1 MNKKL
6 IVFLIVSTFLSTSLV
21 TLPSSGTGENNYKN
35 LYTGESSP
43 ATYTISSSNGGWI
56 EDVDGVT
63 VLHLS
68 GSYYDMG
75 FQHGDLLKD
84 KIRQNLRTQLNYFEQ
99 RNWSYD
105 RILDIWNI
113 TKDYLP
119 QCYKDEMQ
127 GMADGSGLPF
137 EEIAV
142 LNTIPSMFNHCGGGG
157 KSCCEVALWGPI
169 TKDGKLYHI
178 RGWDWRIDI
187 EDPEEPGTYFQD
199 LQILIVR
206 DPDVGYASL
215 YPEFAGDI
223 FSWAGIN
230 EKGIAIGETSCST
243 DDYSYEGVSSAFRM
257 RMVLDTA
264 STGQEAIDIMG
275 ANRTDGWNFVIS
287 DGNVPEGFA
296 MEQTKNI
303 CYVGRWDDPNETIT
317 PFWSVEGLVRR
328 VPFFIH
334 PDTAATERDL
344 YNPSGIRGLILFLQG
359 KNGAF
364 GCWNFYRTISQAIE
378 RRAGKLDLAG
388 TMNMI
393 RDIYKGKTDLLFFII
408 QKIGFVNSVHQWVAC
423 PETGDLAIAFAK
435 GNVFAFKNPVHY
447 FNLFDELTETPP

>member
-1 MNKKL
+1 MGLRRKLNMNKKL
-6 IVFLIVSTFLSTSLV
+6 LVFLIVSTFLSTSLV
-21 TLPSSGTGENNYKN
+21 TFPSSGTIGEKN
-35 LYTGESSP
+35 
-43 ATYTISSSNGGWI
+43 SSSHDGWI

-84 KIRQNLRTQLNYFEQ
+84 KIKQNLRIQINYFEQ
-99 RNWSYD
+99 NNWSYD
-105 RILDIWNI
+105 KILDAWNESN
-113 TKDYLP
+113 TYLP

-127 GMADGSGLPF
+127 GMADGSELPF
-137 EEIAV
+137 EDIAV
-142 LNTIPSMFNHCGGGG
+142 LNTIPLIFNHCGGGD

-169 TKDGKLYHI
+169 TTDGKLYHI
-178 RGWDWRIDI
+178 RCWDWRLDI

-199 LQILIVR
+199 MQILIVR
-206 DPDVGYASL
+206 DPDEGYASL
-215 YPEFAGDI
+215 YPEFAGNI

-230 EKGIAIGETSCST
+230 EKGIAIGETSCET
-243 DDYSYEGVSSAFRM
+243 DDYSYEGISSAFRM

-264 STGQEAIDIMG
+264 ATGQEAINIMSS
-275 ANRTDGWNFVIS
+275 NRTDGWNFVIS

-303 CYVGRWDDPNETIT
+303 CYVGRWDDPNETIK

-334 PDTAATERDL
+334 PDTADTERDR
-344 YNPSGIRGLILFLQG
+344 YDPSGLLGFISYARG

-364 GCWNFYRTISQAIE
+364 GCWYFYKVISQAIE
-378 RRAGKLDLAG
+378 KRAGKLDLDG
-388 TMNMI
+388 TMNMV
-393 RDIYKGKTDLLFFII
+393 RAIYRGWTDPLFFVL
-408 QKIGFVNSVHQWVAC
+408 QKIGFVYSIHQWVAC
-423 PETGDLAIAFAK
+423 PETGDLAIAFTK
-435 GNVFAFKNPVHY
+435 GQVLSFKIRNSVYH
-447 FNLFDELTETPP
+447 FNLFEELAETPP